1 MYQNTASSSPVV
13 ADLRSDTVT
22 RPTPEMRRAMAAAEV
37 GDDAFGEDPTV
48 RRLEESCAEL
58 LGKEAAV
65 FVPSGTMGNQIALNL
80 LGAPGGEVVCAEQS
94 HIVDWE
100 MGAVAVVSGMLP
112 RTVAAPQ
119 GQLDP
124 AAVAEAIRPRGAL
137 LAPTLV
143 LSVENTANMAGGR
156 IYRRERLD
164 ELLALATEHRL
175 GTHLDGARLFNA
187 AVALGQTPAHLAAGF
202 DVVMVCLSKGL
213 GAPVGS
219 LVAGSRDF
227 MIEARRRRKMLGGT
241 MRQAG
246 IVAAAGLL
254 ALETGIERLEEDH
267 VNARFLA
274 RELAQLPG
282 LEVDAQTVETNIL
295 MVAVGAEKGDA
306 PSLRDEL
313 RRRGVLCEAIDRRRL
328 RLVTHRDVDRK
339 ALEAAVAVFQQLR
352 QPVVNR

>member
-1 MYQNTASSSPVV
+1 MYQNANRTAPVV

-22 RPTPEMRRAMAAAEV
+22 RPTPEMRRAMADAEV

-48 RRLEESCAEL
+48 RRLEEQSAEL
-58 LGKEAAV
+58 LGQEAAV

-94 HIVDWE
+94 HIIDWE
-100 MGAVAVVSGMLP
+100 MGAVAVISGMIP
-112 RTVAAPQ
+112 RTVVAPE

-124 AAVAEAIRPRGAL
+124 SAVSAAIRPRGAL

-156 IYRRERLD
+156 VYRRERLD
-164 ELLALATEHRL
+164 QLLALAAEHRL

-219 LVAGSRDF
+219 LVAGSQEL
-227 MIEARRRRKMLGGT
+227 MTEARRRRKMLGGT

-246 IVAAAGLL
+246 IVAAAGLV

-267 VNARFLA
+267 ENARFLA
-274 RELAQLPG
+274 RELTQLPG
-282 LEVDAQTVETNIL
+282 LEVDAETVETNIL
-295 MVAVGAEKGDA
+295 MVAVAAEGEDA
-306 PSLRDEL
+306 PALRDEL
-313 RRRGVLCEAIDRRRL
+313 RRRGVLCEAVDRCRL
-328 RLVTHRDVDRK
+328 RLVTHRDVDRQ
-339 ALEAAVAVFQQLR
+339 ALEAAVAVFQELR
-352 QPVVNR
+352 RAAVSR